1 MESRRAL
8 EDDRYDRET
17 IKALAEA
24 IGSADLLAMIRQFVA
39 VSEAD
44 CSVIELALLS
54 VEEDEARKA
63 AHRIAGAALSLGL
76 REVASSAR
84 KIEYGECLKMQML
97 EELRIQ
103 LADVV
108 KGLPLMLSSSEN

>member
-24 IGSADLLAMIRQFVA
+24 IGSADLLAMIRQFVT

-44 CSVIELALLS
+44 CSVIELALTN
-54 VEEDEARKA
+54 VEEDGARKA

-76 REVASSAR
+76 SEVASSAR
-84 KIEYGECLKMQML
+84 KIEYGDCLDTQML
-97 EELRIQ
+97 EELRNQ

-108 KGLPLMLSSSEN
+108 EALPFIILSSEN